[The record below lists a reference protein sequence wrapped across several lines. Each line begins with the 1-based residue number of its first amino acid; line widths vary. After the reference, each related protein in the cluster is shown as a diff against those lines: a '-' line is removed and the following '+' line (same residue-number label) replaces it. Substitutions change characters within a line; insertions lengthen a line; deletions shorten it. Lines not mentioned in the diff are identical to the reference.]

1 MTATKTRS
9 KSRKTAGEVQNPTVY
24 IVGFAPSWTETPWD
38 DGGERWGMNALH
50 KLAPDKPF
58 DRWYQLHD
66 IDEHHKDDRDEHVG
80 WLRGSKLPIV
90 MWPEHVEKY
99 GDEIPNAVPYP
110 KAEVIEK
117 FGKYFTNTVSWMI
130 AHALYEGRENIGV
143 FGVDM
148 AQDSEYGHQRPSCEY
163 FVGWARG
170 MGVNVHIPDTSD
182 LLKAPFLY
190 GVEDGG
196 QLRAKMVNRQKELME
211 RKANLEA
218 QGNQVQA
225 ALHQVLGALEDT
237 QYWLRAWTL
246 EGIGGD
252 GNGPT

>member
-1 MTATKTRS
+1 
-9 KSRKTAGEVQNPTVY
+9 
-24 IVGFAPSWTETPWD
+24 
-38 DGGERWGMNALH
+38 MNALH
-50 KLAPDKPF
+50 KLAVDKPF

-66 IDEHHKDDRDEHVG
+66 IDEHHKDDRDEHIG

-90 MWPEHVEKY
+90 MWPEHIEKY

-110 KAEVIEK
+110 KTEVLAM

-130 AHALYEGRENIGV
+130 AHALYEGRKNVGV

-190 GVEDGG
+190 GVESGG
-196 QLRAKMVNRQKELME
+196 MLRTKMVNRQKELTE
-211 RKANLEA
+211 RKANLEGQA
-218 QGNQVQA
+218 NQVQA

-237 QYWLRAWTL
+237 QYWLRAWTM

-252 GNGPT
+252 GNGQT